1 MSALELLWDLAGEFV
16 INSGYRCKKH
26 NIQVGGEKDSQHLI
40 GKAVDIES
48 PKYTGPELSRFV
60 LEVPDFEHGGLGV
73 ANFWLHCDV
82 RLVRARWTYP
92 ISPH

>member
-1 MSALELLWDLAGEFV
+1 MNLAGEFK
-16 INSGYRCKKH
+16 INSAYRCVKH
-26 NIQVGGEKDSQHLI
+26 NRDSGGEKSSQHLI

-60 LEVPDFEHGGLGV
+60 LQIPLFEHGGLGV
-73 ANFWLHCDV
+73 SDFWLHCDV

-92 ISPH
+92 ISH